1 MLAKALNQALDVLND
16 TLLSRASPLPHK
28 PSCYTSPLITR
39 SKRRMLWCSPLTAA
53 AHSRMIAI
61 PRPLRLTFYSLL
73 IIAGAVLAASVAIRQ
88 AERQSLVDDAGRANQ
103 QLALYANSLHTL
115 IERYR
120 ALPAVLALD
129 SEMIRA
135 LKGPL
140 DPATQE
146 VLNHKL
152 ERINGAAQSSTLELM
167 DRSGLA
173 VAASNWRLPSSYVGH
188 NYAFRPYFSQTRS
201 QGTGR
206 FYAVGVTTGI
216 PGYFL
221 SSAVVDEQEQFL
233 GAMVVKLEFPELER
247 EWAQG
252 DDLLLVSDA
261 RGIVFIANKPGWRYR
276 NLRPLSANDLAEL
289 QATRQYD
296 KKQLQP
302 LDTQTL
308 QRFDENSQLVRVA
321 GPEGNANYIWE
332 SLPLKA
338 EGWTLHL
345 LRKPQVA
352 FEDQRNAGLAAAGLW
367 LALVFLLLFLTQRW
381 RLARLRQRSRE
392 ELERLVQERTQALR
406 TAQDGLVQS
415 AKLAAL
421 GQMSAALAHEINQP
435 LTTQRMQLATLRLLL
450 DHGRIDDAYQALTP
464 LDDMLTRMAAL
475 TGHLKT
481 FARKSPSGLRER
493 LDLATVVDQS
503 LHLLDARLRDEAIGT
518 VLDLTRPA
526 WVRGDAIR
534 LEQVLINLLRNA
546 LDAMANKPRKR
557 LEIRLHAD
565 QQLWHLSVSDSG
577 GGIAEEHLNNVF
589 DPFFT
594 TKPVGDGLG
603 LGLAVSYAIVHELG
617 GRLSVAN
624 QGDGAVFT
632 LTLPIALEAPDLC

>member
-1 MLAKALNQALDVLND
+1 MLAKALNQALDALND

-28 PSCYTSPLITR
+28 PSCHTSPFATR
-39 SKRRMLWCSPLTAA
+39 SKQHMLWCSPPTAA

-140 DPATQE
+140 DPATQD

-167 DRSGLA
+167 DRTGLA

-221 SSAVVDEQEQFL
+221 SSAVVDEQEQFI

-289 QATRQYD
+289 KATRQYD
-296 KKQLQP
+296 KKQLLP

-308 QRFDENSQLVRVA
+308 QRFDENSHLVRVA
-321 GPEGNANYIWE
+321 GPAGNANYIWE

-392 ELERLVQERTQALR
+392 ELERLVEERTQALR

-435 LTTQRMQLATLRLLL
+435 LTAQRMQLATLRLLL

-464 LDDMLTRMAAL
+464 LDDMLTRMAGL

-503 LHLLDARLRDEAIGT
+503 LHLLDARLRDEAISI

-546 LDAMANKPRKR
+546 LDAMANAPHKR

-617 GRLSVAN
+617 GRLSAAN
-624 QGDGAVFT
+624 HGDGAVFT